1 MEDEDLKELHQE
13 RMCDLCSDCF
23 FEGSV
28 NTNQYNLCEGSR
40 CDYAVE
46 LLKEEL
52 DEEKQEKQEKRRYL
66 LIKKLQ

>member
-1 MEDEDLKELHQE
+1 MENEDLMEMHQE

-28 NTNQYNLCEGSR
+28 NSNQYNLCEGSK
-40 CDYAVE
+40 CDDAVE

-52 DEEKQEKQEKRRYL
+52 DGEKYDRRRYL
-66 LIKKLQ
+66 LIRRK